1 MDLILTLQ
9 ASGYNPRM
17 EQIFF
22 TDNFFLLRN
31 RIQVLHELLELEVNA
46 DIFNPQIIEE
56 VRNITQLLEHH
67 EELLNQRNQLQ
78 GFAELAHQLFR
89 IKHAFIRFLRSS
101 IHSPKTFLQQLIDEN
116 SDEWH
121 NIINKISNSNE
132 KLAEEFH
139 NYAQS
144 GEDEN
149 SMVSDAEL
157 ELLFQSQ
164 QELGEE

>member
-1 MDLILTLQ
+1 
-9 ASGYNPRM
+9 M

-46 DIFNPQIIEE
+46 GIFNSQIMEE
-56 VRNITQLLEHH
+56 VRNIAQLLEHH

-101 IHSPKTFLQQLIDEN
+101 MHSPKAFLQQLVHRN
-116 SDEWH
+116 GDEWH
-121 NIINKISNSNE
+121 RIITQISSSNE
-132 KLAEEFH
+132 KLAEEFRH
-139 NYAQS
+139 YAQAN
-144 GEDEN
+144 EDQ
-149 SMVSDAEL
+149 SAMVSDAEL

-164 QELGEE
+164 QDIELGED

>member
-1 MDLILTLQ
+1 
-9 ASGYNPRM
+9 M

-31 RIQVLHELLELEVNA
+31 RIQVLHELLELEVNP
-46 DIFNPQIIEE
+46 DIFNPQLIAE
-56 VRNITQLLEHH
+56 VRNIAQLLKHH

-101 IHSPKTFLQQLIDEN
+101 MHSPKDFLQQLVGEN

-121 NIINKISNSNE
+121 SIITQISNSNE
-132 KLAEEFH
+132 KLAEEFRH
-139 NYAQS
+139 YAQTNEEQ
-144 GEDEN
+144 GA
-149 SMVSDAEL
+149 MVSDAEL

-164 QELGEE
+164 EDIELGEE